1 MINFSDVPA
10 FQIELGEV
18 KKTVN
23 ESNSQKVNL
32 YFYNVQ
38 SKDMAT
44 AYLKMCISK
53 TEQTLVTWYDTR
65 MMTTIQQTNVGP
77 RILYPVLCNMWW
89 QVYAIQTEIYQ
100 TEKRKVKIYTS
111 GVSSVN
117 EVYFGD

>member
-53 TEQTLVTWYDTR
+53 TEQTLVT
-65 MMTTIQQTNVGP
+65 
-77 RILYPVLCNMWW
+77 
-89 QVYAIQTEIYQ
+89 
-100 TEKRKVKIYTS
+100 
-111 GVSSVN
+111 
-117 EVYFGD
+117 